1 MSGRLLDVSW
11 WAGAE
16 VGEIMPLVYGARAM
30 ELFSVHCAWWVMP
43 RTPRSRRLRTVSRI
57 NDVDPQEPV
66 AFLEAAPGEDRV
78 TVMLAAFEGWNDAGE
93 AASDALKYLHRLWG
107 AKRVGVI
114 EPDEYYDF
122 QFTRPEVRLT
132 STGGHKIKWPVTKIA
147 KASIPDT
154 NIDVI
159 LVHGIEPSYRWRAY
173 TAELLAKAAEL
184 QVNYVVLVGAL
195 LADVPH
201 SRPMPVTATC
211 DDEELATRLTLEASQ
226 YEGPIGIVGV
236 INEVALLA
244 GLPTISLWA
253 AVPHYV
259 AQAPSPKAELALLN
273 RIEDFLKVSLPTA
286 KVADDAHAWERGVN
300 ELAAGDPEIAAYVQ
314 QLEEAKDTA
323 ELPEATGESIA
334 QEFERYLRKRGNEQ
348 P

>member
-1 MSGRLLDVSW
+1 
-11 WAGAE
+11 
-16 VGEIMPLVYGARAM
+16 
-30 ELFSVHCAWWVMP
+30 
-43 RTPRSRRLRTVSRI
+43 
-57 NDVDPQEPV
+57 
-66 AFLEAAPGEDRV
+66 
-78 TVMLAAFEGWNDAGE
+78 MLAAFEGWNDAGE
-93 AASDALKYLHRLWG
+93 AASDALKYLHTLWG

-132 STGGHKIKWPVTKIA
+132 STGGRKIKWPVTKIA
-147 KASIPDT
+147 KVSIPDSD
-154 NIDVI
+154 IDVV

-173 TAELLAKAAEL
+173 TAELLAQAAAL
-184 QVNYVVLVGAL
+184 NVNYVVLVGSL

-201 SRPMPVTATC
+201 SRPLPVTATC
-211 DDEELATRLTLEASQ
+211 DDDILAERLSLESSQ

-236 INEVALLA
+236 LNELALLA
-244 GLPTISLWA
+244 GLPTLSLWA

-273 RIEDFLKVSLPTA
+273 RIEDFLHLQLSTTDLV
-286 KVADDAHAWERGVN
+286 DDAQAWERGVN
-300 ELAAGDPEIAAYVQ
+300 DLAAEDPEIAAYVQ
-314 QLEEAKDTA
+314 QLEQAKDTA

-334 QEFERYLRKRGNEQ
+334 KEFERYLRRRGHEQ

>member
-1 MSGRLLDVSW
+1 MLQ
-11 WAGAE
+11 
-16 VGEIMPLVYGARAM
+16 P
-30 ELFSVHCAWWVMP
+30 
-43 RTPRSRRLRTVSRI
+43 T
-57 NDVDPQEPV
+57 
-66 AFLEAAPGEDRV
+66 PGEERM

-93 AASDALKYLHRLWG
+93 AASDMLKYLHKLWD
-107 AKRVGVI
+107 AKKVDAI

-147 KASIPDT
+147 KATIPNT
-154 NIDVI
+154 NIDIV

-173 TAELLAKAAEL
+173 TAEILAKAAAL
-184 QVNYVVLVGAL
+184 NVSHVVLVGSL

-201 SRPMPVTATC
+201 SRPIPVTATC
-211 DDEELATRLTLEASQ
+211 DDEELAERLSLEPSQ
-226 YEGPIGIVGV
+226 YEGPVGIVGV
-236 INEVALLA
+236 LNEVALLA

-259 AQAPSPKAELALLN
+259 AQAPSPKAMLALLN
-273 RIEDFLKVSLPTA
+273 RLEDFLNVTLSTDEM
-286 KVADDAHAWERGVN
+286 VDDAEAWERGVN
-300 ELAAGDPEIAAYVQ
+300 ALAADDAEIAAYVQ

-334 QEFERYLRKRGNEQ
+334 KEFERYLRRRGHEQ

>member
-1 MSGRLLDVSW
+1 MSKNDDGEARHLLERL
-11 WAGAE
+11 
-16 VGEIMPLVYGARAM
+16 
-30 ELFSVHCAWWVMP
+30 
-43 RTPRSRRLRTVSRI
+43 
-57 NDVDPQEPV
+57 
-66 AFLEAAPGEDRV
+66 PGEDRV

-93 AASDALKYLHRLWG
+93 AASDALKHLHRLWN
-107 AKRVGVI
+107 AKRVAVI

-132 STGGHKIKWPVTKIA
+132 STGGRKIKWPLTKIA

-154 NIDVI
+154 DMDVV

-184 QVNYVVLVGAL
+184 NVNHIILVGAL

-201 SRPMPVTATC
+201 SRPIPVTATC
-211 DDEELATRLTLEASQ
+211 DDDELAQRLHLEPSQ
-226 YEGPIGIVGV
+226 YEGPVGIVGV
-236 INEVALLA
+236 LNEVAMLA
-244 GLPTISLWA
+244 GLSTVSLWA

-273 RIEDFLKVSLPTA
+273 RIEDFLRIPLPTQDLA
-286 KVADDAHAWERGVN
+286 EDAMAWERGVN
-300 ELAAGDPEIAAYVQ
+300 ELAAGDAEIAAYVQ

-334 QEFERYLRKRGNEQ
+334 KEFERYLRRRGRDQ